1 MLDPRT
7 PKPPSARF
15 TLVRLCLALALVL
28 AGAAVARAED
38 VVAYEVEGQADAAGA
53 DARTA
58 ALDDAFA
65 HATERALA
73 ELVPAEARK
82 AHRAD
87 LDREIVARA
96 RLWVAKF
103 SVGKDGTDDGRR
115 ELAVSVRIDRDKL
128 RTRLAELGINDA
140 DAPPVPAGTPPPSGA
155 RARSVAVLLRVAR
168 PGGVVA
174 DFGPDAVADAPGVA
188 ALTGALRAA
197 GMTVK
202 RAPAGGAP
210 PRPAGD
216 LPLDDDEADAL
227 AGSAKAEL
235 ALVAGVIVSPPT
247 QVRGVAGPAALVI
260 AHVRLVQR
268 GDHRVIGEG
277 AASVALQGDD
287 EAHAIDRALAAAV
300 ADVVPPPAHE
310 AHVAAAFHGDDTPIA
325 EAGVVLV
332 RMSPRTPYALVVAEQ
347 KYLTGAKG
355 VRAATL
361 RRLSP
366 GGWVLGVATSESVE
380 RVAQLAKKAP
390 SSDTQVTVKVV
401 GEVVELDLSGT
412 P

>member
-1 MLDPRT
+1 MKLG
-7 PKPPSARF
+7 F
-15 TLVRLCLALALVL
+15 ALALLV
-28 AGAAVARAED
+28 ATATAARAD
-38 VVAYEVEGQADAAGA
+38 DIVAYEVEGQADAAGA

-82 AHRAD
+82 AHRAE

-140 DAPPVPAGTPPPSGA
+140 DAPPVPGGTPPPAGP
-155 RARSVAVLLRVAR
+155 RARSVTVLLRVTR
-168 PGGVVA
+168 PSGVVA
-174 DFGPDAVADAPGVA
+174 DFGPDAAADVPGVA
-188 ALTGALRAA
+188 ALSAAMRAA
-197 GMTVK
+197 GMSPK
-202 RAPAGGAP
+202 RTPSGGTAPRA
-210 PRPAGD
+210 AGD

-227 AGSAKAEL
+227 AATAKAEL

-247 QVRGVAGPAALVI
+247 QVRGVAGTAALVL
-260 AHVRLVQR
+260 AHVRLLQR
-268 GDHRVIGEG
+268 ADRKVLGEG

-287 EAHAIDRALAAAV
+287 EAHAIERALAAAV

-332 RMSPRTPYALVVAEQ
+332 RLSPRTPYGQVVAEQ
-347 KYLTGAKG
+347 RYLTGAKG

-366 GGWVLGVATSESVE
+366 GGWVIGVTTSESVA
-380 RVAQLAKKAP
+380 RVAQLAKRAP
-390 SSDTQVTVKVV
+390 TSDTQVTVKIT
-401 GEVVELDLSGT
+401 GEVIDLDLTGA